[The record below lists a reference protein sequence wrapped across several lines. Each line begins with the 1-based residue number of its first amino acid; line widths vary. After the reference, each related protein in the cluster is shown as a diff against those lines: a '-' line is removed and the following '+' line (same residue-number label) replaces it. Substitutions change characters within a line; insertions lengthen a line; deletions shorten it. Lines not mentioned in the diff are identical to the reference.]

1 MPNQINKGKE
11 IGMTVD
17 TTIRTRVLSSM
28 NLTKVIAP
36 ELYNT
41 AIVKNNAVVNRYK
54 VIYRATVLNNDEYKD
69 IVGVGRTENDA
80 FKKLNDSLFSVFKIH
95 HSDEFLRISDEIRK
109 EKKGDVEEKEELIP
123 KTPAA

>member
-80 FKKLNDSLFSVFKIH
+80 FKKLNDSLFSVFMIY
-95 HSDEFLRISDEIRK
+95 HSDEFLRIIDEIRK